1 MFAIEFQEID
11 ENGAFS
17 PAIFAVSV
25 VIAPSRDGLW
35 YGDTEQYE
43 LREVAGPGETRRIV
57 RWTGPDRT
65 VRDSDVNAILAKWS
79 ESVEPDVRSY
89 LAEYGR
95 THPRADQFPACERII
110 ADLTGRLWVQGYV
123 KDHEDDGLRR
133 WVVFSPDGEQA
144 LARAT
149 LPASLELME
158 IGNDWVLGVER
169 DDLGVESMVLY
180 HLLTTSEELPGVR

>member
-1 MFAIEFQEID
+1 
-11 ENGAFS
+11 
-17 PAIFAVSV
+17 
-25 VIAPSRDGLW
+25 
-35 YGDTEQYE
+35 
-43 LREVAGPGETRRIV
+43 
-57 RWTGPDRT
+57 
-65 VRDSDVNAILAKWS
+65 
-79 ESVEPDVRSY
+79 
-89 LAEYGR
+89 
-95 THPRADQFPACERII
+95 
-110 ADLTGRLWVQGYV
+110 VQGYV